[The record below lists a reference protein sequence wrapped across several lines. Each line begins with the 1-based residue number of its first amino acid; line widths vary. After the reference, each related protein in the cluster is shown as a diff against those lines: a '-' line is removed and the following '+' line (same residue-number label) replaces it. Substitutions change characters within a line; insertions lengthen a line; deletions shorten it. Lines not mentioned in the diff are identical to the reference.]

1 MRYNLLQKT
10 GIIGICILMCLTNL
24 FIQTTPVYGDTDY
37 AQEAENR
44 KSLPIQ
50 SNQIENWPQG
60 PQIGAGGAILME
72 ANTGTILYA
81 KNIDDK
87 FYPASTTKILTS
99 LVAIENSEM
108 NETVSFSHEAVFS
121 IGKGTSNMGMD
132 AGQSISMEQCLYGIL
147 VYSANEVCNAVGEH
161 IAGSIDGYVD
171 MMNQKAQELGCT
183 NTHFVTTNGLHDENH
198 YTTPRDLAIIACA
211 FFSNGTLSKMAG
223 TNHYYIPPT
232 DTQPDEIDLWTH
244 NSLTAGTYSY
254 DGYIGGKTGYT
265 SDSRQTLVSC
275 AERNGIKLICV
286 IMQEESPNQFLDTI
300 ALFDYGFNNFQ
311 KVNIAEN
318 ETNYTISDSDLFNTD
333 SDIFFSN
340 DPILNIDPADNVII
354 PNTIT
359 FADLTSTLSY
369 ETAGLE
375 GSDSLLATI
384 QYQYQGQNVGKA
396 SIILTPA
403 VNTSQFETDAQ
414 IISANAIDAP
424 VNPSGS
430 GKIIFINILKV
441 LGIIILILLLILII
455 IFTYAFCKN
464 YNFARR
470 RRSRIKRKRRRRSHT
485 YGFNDGRRKRSKNR
499 LDFK

>member
-10 GIIGICILMCLTNL
+10 GMIGICIIMCITNL
-24 FIQTTPVYGDTDY
+24 FIQAKPVYADTDY

-81 KNIDDK
+81 KNIDDR

-108 NETVSFSHEAVFS
+108 NETVSFSQEAVFS

-132 AGQSISMEQCLYGIL
+132 VGQTISMEQCLYGIL

-161 IAGSIDGYVD
+161 IAGSIEGYVD
-171 MMNQKAQELGCT
+171 MMNQKALELGCT
-183 NTHFVTTNGLHDENH
+183 NSHFVTTNGLHDENH
-198 YTTPRDLAIIACA
+198 YTTPRDLATIACA
-211 FFSNGTLSKMAG
+211 FFSNQTLTKMSN

-232 DTQPDEIDLWTH
+232 ATQPDDIDLWTH
-244 NSLTAGTYSY
+244 NSLTAGTYPY
-254 DGYIGGKTGYT
+254 DGYIGGKTGFT

-333 SDIFFSN
+333 SDLFFSN
-340 DPILNIDPADNVII
+340 DPIIKIDPSDNVII

-396 SIILTPA
+396 SITLTPA
-403 VNTSQFETDAQ
+403 VNSSQFESDAK
-414 IISANAIDAP
+414 IVSANAIDAP
-424 VNPSGS
+424 ENTFGG
-430 GKIIFINILKV
+430 GKIIFINIVKV
-441 LGIIILILLLILII
+441 IGILILILVLLIIS

-470 RRSRIKRKRRRRSHT
+470 RRSRINRKRRRKSHT
-485 YGFNDGRRKRSKNR
+485 YGFGRNKNSDNR
-499 LDFK
+499 LNFK

>member
-1 MRYNLLQKT
+1 MRYNLLQRT
-10 GIIGICILMCLTNL
+10 GMIGICIIMCITNF
-24 FIQTTPVYGDTDY
+24 FIQAKPVYADVDY

-81 KNIDDK
+81 KNIDDR

-108 NETVSFSHEAVFS
+108 NETVSFSQEAVFS

-132 AGQSISMEQCLYGIL
+132 VGQSISMEQCLYGIL

-171 MMNQKAQELGCT
+171 MMNQKAKELGCT
-183 NTHFVTTNGLHDENH
+183 NSHFVTTNGLHDENH
-198 YTTPRDLAIIACA
+198 YTTPRDLATIACA
-211 FFSNGTLSKMAG
+211 FFSNQTLTKMSN

-232 DTQPDEIDLWTH
+232 ATQPDDIDLWTH

-254 DGYIGGKTGYT
+254 DGYIGGKTGFT

-340 DPILNIDPADNVII
+340 DPIITIDPADSVII

-359 FADLTSTLSY
+359 FADLTSSLSY
-369 ETAGLE
+369 ETSGPE
-375 GSDSLLATI
+375 EPDSLLATI

-396 SIILTPA
+396 SVTLTPA
-403 VNTSQFETDAQ
+403 VNTSQFESDAQ
-414 IISANAIDAP
+414 IVSANAIDGAST
-424 VNPSGS
+424 SGG

-441 LGIIILILLLILII
+441 IGIILLFLVVII
-455 IFTYAFCKN
+455 ISIFTYAFCKN

-470 RRSRIKRKRRRRSHT
+470 RRTRIKRKRRRRSHT
-485 YGFNDGRRKRSKNR
+485 YGSGRNRHNGSR
-499 LDFK
+499 LDF

>member
-10 GIIGICILMCLTNL
+10 GMIGICIIMCITNL
-24 FIQTTPVYGDTDY
+24 FIQAKPVYADTDY

-81 KNIDDK
+81 KNIDDR

-108 NETVSFSHEAVFS
+108 NETVSFSQEVVFS

-132 AGQSISMEQCLYGIL
+132 VGQTISMEQCLYGIL

-161 IAGSIDGYVD
+161 IAGSIEGYVD
-171 MMNQKAQELGCT
+171 MMNQKALELGCT
-183 NTHFVTTNGLHDENH
+183 NSHFVTTNGLHDENH
-198 YTTPRDLAIIACA
+198 YTTPRDLATIACA
-211 FFSNGTLSKMAG
+211 FFSNQTLTKMSN

-232 DTQPDEIDLWTH
+232 ATQPDDIDLWTH
-244 NSLTAGTYSY
+244 NSLTAGTYPY
-254 DGYIGGKTGYT
+254 DGYIGGKTGFT

-333 SDIFFSN
+333 SDLFFSN
-340 DPILNIDPADNVII
+340 DPIIKIDPSDNVII

-396 SIILTPA
+396 SITLTPA
-403 VNTSQFETDAQ
+403 VNSSQFESDAK
-414 IISANAIDAP
+414 IVSANAIDAP
-424 VNPSGS
+424 ENTFGG

-441 LGIIILILLLILII
+441 IGIIILILVLLIIS

-470 RRSRIKRKRRRRSHT
+470 RRSRINRKRRRKSHT
-485 YGFNDGRRKRSKNR
+485 YGFGRNKNSDNR
-499 LDFK
+499 LNFK

>member
-1 MRYNLLQKT
+1 MRYHLLQKT
-10 GIIGICILMCLTNL
+10 GIIGICIAMCITG
-24 FIQTTPVYGDTDY
+24 FFTRAVTVYGDTDY
-37 AQEAENR
+37 AAEAENR

-81 KNIDDK
+81 KNIDQR

-108 NETVSFSHEAVFS
+108 NEIVSFSHEAVFS
-121 IGKGTSNMGMD
+121 IEKGSSHMGMD
-132 AGQSISMEQCLYGIL
+132 TGQSISMEQCLYGIL

-171 MMNQKAQELGCT
+171 MMNQKALELGCT
-183 NTHFVTTNGLHDENH
+183 NSHFVTTNGLHDENH
-198 YTTPRDLAIIACA
+198 YTTPRDLSTIACA
-211 FFSNGTLSKMAG
+211 FFSNETLSKMAG

-232 DTQPDEIDLWTH
+232 ATQPDEIDLWTH
-244 NSLTAGTYSY
+244 NSLTAGTYPY
-254 DGYIGGKTGYT
+254 DGYIGGKTGFT
-265 SDSRQTLVSC
+265 TDSRQTLVSC

-318 ETNYTISDSDLFNTD
+318 ETNYTISDSDLFITD
-333 SDIFFSN
+333 SDTFFSN
-340 DPILNIDPADNVII
+340 DPIINIDPADNVII

-396 SIILTPA
+396 SITLTPA
-403 VNTSQFETDAQ
+403 VNTSQFEADARV
-414 IISANAIDAP
+414 ISANAATD
-424 VNPSGS
+424 PSNLSGG

-441 LGIIILILLLILII
+441 IGIIIAILFFII
-455 IFTYAFCKN
+455 VVIFTVAFCRN

-470 RRSRIKRKRRRRSHT
+470 RRSRIKRKHRRRNRG
-485 YGFNDGRRKRSKNR
+485 YGSRNYQSRNSGNR

>member
-1 MRYNLLQKT
+1 MRYNLLQRT
-10 GIIGICILMCLTNL
+10 GMIGICIIMCITNF
-24 FIQTTPVYGDTDY
+24 FIQAKPVYADVDY

-81 KNIDDK
+81 KNIDDR
-87 FYPASTTKILTS
+87 FYPASTTKILTA

-108 NETVSFSHEAVFS
+108 NETVSFSQEAVFS

-132 AGQSISMEQCLYGIL
+132 VGQSISMEQCLYGIL

-171 MMNQKAQELGCT
+171 MMNQKAKELGCT
-183 NTHFVTTNGLHDENH
+183 NSHFVTTNGLHDENH
-198 YTTPRDLAIIACA
+198 YTTPRDLATIACA
-211 FFSNGTLSKMAG
+211 FFSNQTLTKMSN

-232 DTQPDEIDLWTH
+232 ATQPDDIDLWTH

-254 DGYIGGKTGYT
+254 DGYIGGKTGFT

-340 DPILNIDPADNVII
+340 DPIITIDPADSVII

-359 FADLTSTLSY
+359 FADLTSSLSY
-369 ETAGLE
+369 ETSGPE
-375 GSDSLLATI
+375 EPDSLLATI

-396 SIILTPA
+396 SVTLTPA
-403 VNTSQFETDAQ
+403 VNTSQFESDAQ
-414 IISANAIDAP
+414 IVSANAIDGAST
-424 VNPSGS
+424 SGG

-441 LGIIILILLLILII
+441 IGIILLFLVVII
-455 IFTYAFCKN
+455 ISIFTYAFCKN

-470 RRSRIKRKRRRRSHT
+470 RRTRIKRKRRRRSHT
-485 YGFNDGRRKRSKNR
+485 YGSGRNRHNGSR
-499 LDFK
+499 LDF

>member
-1 MRYNLLQKT
+1 MRYNLLQRT
-10 GIIGICILMCLTNL
+10 GMIGICIIMCITNF
-24 FIQTTPVYGDTDY
+24 FIQAKPVYADVDY

-81 KNIDDK
+81 KNIDDR

-108 NETVSFSHEAVFS
+108 NETVSFSQEAVFS

-132 AGQSISMEQCLYGIL
+132 VGQSISMEQCLYGIL

-171 MMNQKAQELGCT
+171 MMNQKALELGCT
-183 NTHFVTTNGLHDENH
+183 NSHFVTTNGLHDENH

-211 FFSNGTLSKMAG
+211 FFSNQTLTKMSN

-232 DTQPDEIDLWTH
+232 ATQPDDIDLWTH

-254 DGYIGGKTGYT
+254 DGYIGGKTGFT

-318 ETNYTISDSDLFNTD
+318 ETKYTITDSDLFNTD

-340 DPILNIDPADNVII
+340 DPIITIDPADSVII

-359 FADLTSTLSY
+359 FTDLTSTLSY

-396 SIILTPA
+396 SITLTPA
-403 VNTSQFETDAQ
+403 VNTSQFESDAQ
-414 IISANAIDAP
+414 IVSANAIDGPAN
-424 VNPSGS
+424 VSGN
-430 GKIIFINILKV
+430 GKVIFINILKV
-441 LGIIILILLLILII
+441 IGIILLVLVLII
-455 IFTYAFCKN
+455 ISIFTYAFCKN

-470 RRSRIKRKRRRRSHT
+470 RRSRIKRKRRRRSRI
-485 YGFNDGRRKRSKNR
+485 YRSGKNRRFDNR

>member
-10 GIIGICILMCLTNL
+10 GMIGICVIMCITNF
-24 FIQTTPVYGDTDY
+24 FIQAKPVYADTDY
-37 AQEAENR
+37 AEEAENR

-81 KNIDDK
+81 KNIDDR

-108 NETVSFSHEAVFS
+108 NETVSFSYEAVFS
-121 IGKGTSNMGMD
+121 IEKGSSNMGMD
-132 AGQSISMEQCLYGIL
+132 VGQSISMEQCLYGIL

-171 MMNQKAQELGCT
+171 MMNQKALELGCT
-183 NTHFVTTNGLHDENH
+183 NSHFVTTNGLHDDNH
-198 YTTPRDLAIIACA
+198 YTTPRDLATIACA
-211 FFSNGTLSKMAG
+211 FFSNETLSKMAG
-223 TNHYYIPPT
+223 TNYYYIPPT

-265 SDSRQTLVSC
+265 STSRQTLVSC

-340 DPILNIDPADNVII
+340 DPIINIDPADNVII

-359 FADLTSTLSY
+359 FEDLTSTLSY
-369 ETAGLE
+369 ETAELE

-396 SIILTPA
+396 SITLTPA
-403 VNTSQFETDAQ
+403 VNNSQFQSDAQ
-414 IISANAIDAP
+414 VVSANTIDGAA
-424 VNPSGS
+424 NTFGG

-441 LGIIILILLLILII
+441 IGIIISILVLII
-455 IFTYAFCKN
+455 ICIFIYAFCKN

-470 RRSRIKRKRRRRSHT
+470 RRSRINRKRRRRSRT
-485 YGFNDGRRKRSKNR
+485 YGFGSNRNRRSNNR
-499 LDFK
+499 LDF

>member
-10 GIIGICILMCLTNL
+10 GMIGICIIMCITNF
-24 FIQTTPVYGDTDY
+24 FIQAKPVYADTDY
-37 AQEAENR
+37 AEEAENR

-108 NETVSFSHEAVFS
+108 NETVNFSYEAVFS
-121 IGKGTSNMGMD
+121 IEKGSSNMGMD
-132 AGQSISMEQCLYGIL
+132 VGQSISMEQCLYGIL

-171 MMNQKAQELGCT
+171 MMNQKALELGCT
-183 NTHFVTTNGLHDENH
+183 NSHFVTTNGLHDDNH
-198 YTTPRDLAIIACA
+198 YTTPRDLATIACA
-211 FFSNGTLSKMAG
+211 FFSNETLSKIAG

-254 DGYIGGKTGYT
+254 DGYIGGKTGFT
-265 SDSRQTLVSC
+265 TTSRQTLVSC

-340 DPILNIDPADNVII
+340 DPIINIDPSDNVII

-359 FADLTSTLSY
+359 FGDLTSTLSY

-396 SIILTPA
+396 SITLTPA
-403 VNTSQFETDAQ
+403 VNTSQFESDAQ
-414 IISANAIDAP
+414 IVSANAIDGPA
-424 VNPSGS
+424 NTLGG

-441 LGIIILILLLILII
+441 IAIIIGVLVLII
-455 IFTYAFCKN
+455 IFIFTYAFCKN

-470 RRSRIKRKRRRRSHT
+470 RRNRIKRKRRRRSHT
-485 YGFNDGRRKRSKNR
+485 YGFGSNRNRRSNNR

>member
-10 GIIGICILMCLTNL
+10 GMIGICIILCITN
-24 FIQTTPVYGDTDY
+24 FFVQAKPVYGDTDY

-50 SNQIENWPQG
+50 SNQIANWPQG

-81 KNIDDK
+81 KNIDDR

-108 NETVSFSHEAVFS
+108 NETVSFSQEAVFS
-121 IGKGTSNMGMD
+121 IGIGTSNMGMD
-132 AGQSISMEQCLYGIL
+132 VGQSISMEQCLYGIL

-171 MMNQKAQELGCT
+171 MMNRKALELGCT

-198 YTTPRDLAIIACA
+198 YTTPRDLATIACA
-211 FFSNGTLSKMAG
+211 FFSNQTLSKMAG
-223 TNHYYIPPT
+223 TNYYHIPPT
-232 DTQPDEIDLWTH
+232 ATQPDDIDLWTH

-254 DGYIGGKTGYT
+254 DGYIGGKTGFT
-265 SDSRQTLVSC
+265 SNSRQTLVSC

-340 DPILNIDPADNVII
+340 DPIITIDPADNVII

-375 GSDSLLATI
+375 DSDSLLATI

-396 SIILTPA
+396 SIKLTPA
-403 VNTSQFETDAQ
+403 VNTSQFESDSQ
-414 IISANAIDAP
+414 IVSANAIDTPA
-424 VNPSGS
+424 NASGN
-430 GKIIFINILKV
+430 GKIIFINIIKV
-441 LGIIILILLLILII
+441 IGIILLILIFI
-455 IFTYAFCKN
+455 IILIFTYAFCKN

-470 RRSRIKRKRRRRSHT
+470 RRSRINRKRRRRSRT
-485 YGFNDGRRKRSKNR
+485 YRSGRNRRSTNR

>member
-1 MRYNLLQKT
+1 MRYNLLQRT
-10 GIIGICILMCLTNL
+10 GMIGICIIMCITNF
-24 FIQTTPVYGDTDY
+24 FIQAKPVYADVDY

-81 KNIDDK
+81 KNIDDR

-108 NETVSFSHEAVFS
+108 NETVSFSQEAVFS

-132 AGQSISMEQCLYGIL
+132 VGQTISMEQCLYGIL

-171 MMNQKAQELGCT
+171 MMNQKALELGCT
-183 NTHFVTTNGLHDENH
+183 NSHFVTTNGLHDENH
-198 YTTPRDLAIIACA
+198 YTTPRDLATIACA
-211 FFSNGTLSKMAG
+211 FFSNQTLTKMSN

-232 DTQPDEIDLWTH
+232 ATQPDDIDLWTH

-254 DGYIGGKTGYT
+254 DGYIGGKTGFT

-340 DPILNIDPADNVII
+340 DPIITIDPADNVII

-369 ETAGLE
+369 ETSGL
-375 GSDSLLATI
+375 GGPDSLLATI

-396 SIILTPA
+396 SITLTPA
-403 VNTSQFETDAQ
+403 VNTSQFESDAQ
-414 IISANAIDAP
+414 IVSANAIDGASA
-424 VNPSGS
+424 SGG

-441 LGIIILILLLILII
+441 IGIILLFLVVII
-455 IFTYAFCKN
+455 ISIFTYAFCKN

-470 RRSRIKRKRRRRSHT
+470 RRTRIKRKRRRRSHT
-485 YGFNDGRRKRSKNR
+485 YGSGRNRHNGSR
-499 LDFK
+499 LDF

>member
-1 MRYNLLQKT
+1 MRYNLLQRT
-10 GIIGICILMCLTNL
+10 GMIGICIIMCITNF
-24 FIQTTPVYGDTDY
+24 FIQAKPVYADVDY
-37 AQEAENR
+37 AQEAEDR

-81 KNIDDK
+81 KNIDDR
-87 FYPASTTKILTS
+87 FYPASTTKILTA

-108 NETVSFSHEAVFS
+108 NETVSFSQEAVFS

-132 AGQSISMEQCLYGIL
+132 VGQSISMEQCLYGIL

-171 MMNQKAQELGCT
+171 MMNQKAKELGCT
-183 NTHFVTTNGLHDENH
+183 NSHFVTTNGLHDENH
-198 YTTPRDLAIIACA
+198 YTTPRDLATIACA
-211 FFSNGTLSKMAG
+211 FFSNQTLTKMSN

-232 DTQPDEIDLWTH
+232 ATQPDDIDLWTH

-254 DGYIGGKTGYT
+254 DGYIGGKTGFT

-340 DPILNIDPADNVII
+340 DPIITIDPADSVII

-359 FADLTSTLSY
+359 FADLTSSLSY
-369 ETAGLE
+369 ETSGPE
-375 GSDSLLATI
+375 EPDSLLATI

-396 SIILTPA
+396 SVTLTPA
-403 VNTSQFETDAQ
+403 VNTSQFESDAQ
-414 IISANAIDAP
+414 IVSANAIDGAST
-424 VNPSGS
+424 SGG

-441 LGIIILILLLILII
+441 IGIILLFLVVII
-455 IFTYAFCKN
+455 ISIFTYAFCKN

-470 RRSRIKRKRRRRSHT
+470 RRTRIKRKRRRRSHT
-485 YGFNDGRRKRSKNR
+485 YGSGRNRHNGSR
-499 LDFK
+499 LDF

>member
-10 GIIGICILMCLTNL
+10 GMIGICVIMCITNF
-24 FIQTTPVYGDTDY
+24 FIQAKPVYADTDY
-37 AQEAENR
+37 AEEAENR

-81 KNIDDK
+81 KNIDDR

-108 NETVSFSHEAVFS
+108 NETVSFSYEAVFS
-121 IGKGTSNMGMD
+121 IEKGSSNMGMD
-132 AGQSISMEQCLYGIL
+132 VGQSISMEQCLYGIL

-171 MMNQKAQELGCT
+171 MMNQKALELGCT
-183 NTHFVTTNGLHDENH
+183 NSHFVTTNGLHDDNH
-198 YTTPRDLAIIACA
+198 YTTPRDLATIACA
-211 FFSNGTLSKMAG
+211 FFSNETLSKMAG
-223 TNHYYIPPT
+223 TNYYYIPPT

-265 SDSRQTLVSC
+265 STSRQTLVSC

-340 DPILNIDPADNVII
+340 DPIINIDPADNVII

-359 FADLTSTLSY
+359 FEDLTSTLSY
-369 ETAGLE
+369 ETAELE

-396 SIILTPA
+396 SITLTPA
-403 VNTSQFETDAQ
+403 VNNSQFQSDAQ
-414 IISANAIDAP
+414 VVSANTIDGAA
-424 VNPSGS
+424 NTFGG

-441 LGIIILILLLILII
+441 IGIIISILVLII
-455 IFTYAFCKN
+455 ICIFIYAFCKN

-470 RRSRIKRKRRRRSHT
+470 RRSRINRKRRRRSRT
-485 YGFNDGRRKRSKNR
+485 YGFGSNRNRRSNNR

>member
-1 MRYNLLQKT
+1 MRYNHLQKT
-10 GIIGICILMCLTNL
+10 GMIGICIIMCITNL
-24 FIQTTPVYGDTDY
+24 FIQAKPVYADTDY

-81 KNIDDK
+81 KNIDDR

-108 NETVSFSHEAVFS
+108 NETVSFSQEAVFS

-132 AGQSISMEQCLYGIL
+132 VGQTISMEQCLYGIL

-161 IAGSIDGYVD
+161 IAGSIEGYVD
-171 MMNQKAQELGCT
+171 MMNQKALELGCT
-183 NTHFVTTNGLHDENH
+183 NSHFVTTNGLHDENH
-198 YTTPRDLAIIACA
+198 YTTPRDLATIACA
-211 FFSNGTLSKMAG
+211 FFSNQTLTKMSN

-232 DTQPDEIDLWTH
+232 ATQPDDIDLWTH
-244 NSLTAGTYSY
+244 NSLTAGTYPY
-254 DGYIGGKTGYT
+254 DGYIGGKTGFT

-333 SDIFFSN
+333 SDLFFSN
-340 DPILNIDPADNVII
+340 DPIIKIDPSDNVII

-396 SIILTPA
+396 SITLTPA
-403 VNTSQFETDAQ
+403 VNSSQFESDAK
-414 IISANAIDAP
+414 IVSANAIDAP
-424 VNPSGS
+424 ENTFGG

-441 LGIIILILLLILII
+441 IGIIILILVLLIIS

-470 RRSRIKRKRRRRSHT
+470 RRSRINRKRRRKSHT
-485 YGFNDGRRKRSKNR
+485 YGFGRNKNSDNR
-499 LDFK
+499 LNFK

>member
-1 MRYNLLQKT
+1 MRYNLLQRT
-10 GIIGICILMCLTNL
+10 GMIGICIIMCITNF
-24 FIQTTPVYGDTDY
+24 FIQAKPVYADVDY
-37 AQEAENR
+37 AQEAEDR

-81 KNIDDK
+81 KNIDDR
-87 FYPASTTKILTS
+87 FYPASTTKILTA

-108 NETVSFSHEAVFS
+108 NETVSFSQEAVFS

-132 AGQSISMEQCLYGIL
+132 VGQSISMEQCLYGIL

-171 MMNQKAQELGCT
+171 MMNQKAKELGCT
-183 NTHFVTTNGLHDENH
+183 NSHFVTTNGLHDENH
-198 YTTPRDLAIIACA
+198 YTTPMDLATIACA
-211 FFSNGTLSKMAG
+211 FFSNQTLTKMSN

-232 DTQPDEIDLWTH
+232 ATQPDDIDLWTH

-254 DGYIGGKTGYT
+254 DGYIGGKTGFT

-340 DPILNIDPADNVII
+340 DPIITIDPADSVII

-359 FADLTSTLSY
+359 FADLTSSLSY
-369 ETAGLE
+369 ETSGPE
-375 GSDSLLATI
+375 GPDSLLATI

-396 SIILTPA
+396 SVTLTPA
-403 VNTSQFETDAQ
+403 VNTSQFESDAQ
-414 IISANAIDAP
+414 IVSANAIDGA
-424 VNPSGS
+424 STSEG

-441 LGIIILILLLILII
+441 IGIILLFLVVII
-455 IFTYAFCKN
+455 ISIFTYAFCKN

-470 RRSRIKRKRRRRSHT
+470 RRTRIKRKRRRRSHT
-485 YGFNDGRRKRSKNR
+485 YGSGRNRHNGSR
-499 LDFK
+499 LDF